1 MTRLARNLEAAGD
14 DFPRGCAFPLPDLC
28 SPHSRPGAHRWR
40 SLLLPANLRWMAP
53 PRQGSRTMPWKTTA
67 IAIIRYCC
75 TFSIQGALY
84 PGGLLLPGVLYESSS
99 MVFLLSLRHL
109 QTRLTSTSTAFP
121 RPDRFIPR
129 LRHPLASSI
138 FQDKMEACSSSTSKA
153 WSDHN
158 ATCDEMSCQRPNQI
172 FLYER
177 GISLLR
183 KVALGS
189 VAGAKSSLVP
199 IPPNDPRRSAGF
211 RLLVRAIFPFAGKC
225 EQQEQGIRS
234 MRRQSCSI
242 RSSVIVS
249 WNAMVTAYV
258 AASRI
263 REWANCGSEIEL
275 GQKRRP
281 RIWCPGRIYCPE

>member
-84 PGGLLLPGVLYESSS
+84 PGGVLLPGVLYESSS

-121 RPDRFIPR
+121 RPDRFIPH

-138 FQDKMEACSSSTSKA
+138 FQDKLEACSSSTSKA

-158 ATCDEMSCQRPNQI
+158 ATCDEMSWLSQV
-172 FLYER
+172 YWM
-177 GISLLR
+177 S
-183 KVALGS
+183 
-189 VAGAKSSLVP
+189 GATLE
-199 IPPNDPRRSAGF
+199 F
-211 RLLVRAIFPFAGKC
+211 CLRLLHQLLAQIEMQSPSNPFC
-225 EQQEQGIRS
+225 LPWP
-234 MRRQSCSI
+234 RQS
-242 RSSVIVS
+242 
-249 WNAMVTAYV
+249 MEKEAY
-258 AASRI
+258 
-263 REWANCGSEIEL
+263 E
-275 GQKRRP
+275 
-281 RIWCPGRIYCPE
+281 

>member
-84 PGGLLLPGVLYESSS
+84 PGGVLLPGVLYESSS

-121 RPDRFIPR
+121 RPDRFIPH

-158 ATCDEMSCQRPNQI
+158 ATCDEMS
-172 FLYER
+172 
-177 GISLLR
+177 
-183 KVALGS
+183 
-189 VAGAKSSLVP
+189 
-199 IPPNDPRRSAGF
+199 
-211 RLLVRAIFPFAGKC
+211 
-225 EQQEQGIRS
+225 
-234 MRRQSCSI
+234 
-242 RSSVIVS
+242 
-249 WNAMVTAYV
+249 W
-258 AASRI
+258 
-263 REWANCGSEIEL
+263 
-275 GQKRRP
+275 
-281 RIWCPGRIYCPE
+281 